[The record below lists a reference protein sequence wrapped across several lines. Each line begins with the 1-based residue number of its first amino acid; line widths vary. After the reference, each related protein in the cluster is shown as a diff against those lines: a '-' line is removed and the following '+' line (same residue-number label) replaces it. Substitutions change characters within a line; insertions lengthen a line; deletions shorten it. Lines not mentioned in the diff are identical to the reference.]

1 MSTSLEVFADVAE
14 LAYPAMRSV
23 LLHEAENHDLPVLSQ
38 TEDKIFVGT
47 EEAAFGITPGSSEG
61 IRLHVSA
68 RDKDMLTSVREEVL
82 SHLSDLVPD
91 IAKTIRWSDAPVEGA
106 RPANFQFATVV
117 SSTVLSED
125 FLRLELALD
134 TLETYSDASIHF
146 RFVLPQCDDPEWP
159 TLKANGSIHWP
170 SGDKVLHRP
179 VYTVRYLNKETG
191 RITVDVYRHDGGRI
205 MDWTNA
211 AQPGDSIGL
220 LGPAGGGV
228 PDTKDLI
235 LCGDETAF
243 PAIARILKALPAD
256 GTAQVFLHAT
266 SGATDYPLP
275 QHAGVSLTWVGAE
288 EDLVQLAQETYQ
300 QNSDRFFWFA
310 ADAVRVTKIRAY
322 AATQDIPKEARYLA
336 AFWTPSTD

>member
-14 LAYPAMRSV
+14 LTYPAMRSV

-38 TEDKIFVGT
+38 DEGRIFVGT
-47 EEAAFGITPGSSEG
+47 EEAAFGITPAEGAG

-82 SHLSDLVPD
+82 SHLSHLVPD
-91 IAKTIRWSDAPVEGA
+91 IAKTIRWSDSLVEGA

-117 SSTVLSED
+117 SSSVLCAD
-125 FLRLELALD
+125 FLRLELAVD
-134 TLETYSDASIHF
+134 ALETYSDASIHF

-159 TLKANGSIHWP
+159 SLKANGSIHWP

-179 VYTVRYLNKETG
+179 VYTVRYLDKKAG

-205 MDWTNA
+205 MEWTKA

-228 PDTKDLI
+228 PESKDLI

-243 PAIARILKALPAD
+243 PAIARILQALPED
-256 GTAQVFLHAT
+256 GTAQVFLHAS
-266 SGATDYPLP
+266 SGASDYPLP
-275 QHAGVSLTWVGAE
+275 KHAGVSLTWVGAGD
-288 EDLVQLAQETYQ
+288 DLVALVQDAFQ
-300 QNSDRFFWFA
+300 QNPDRFFWFA

-322 AATQDIPKEARYLA
+322 AAAQDIPKEARYLA
-336 AFWTPSTD
+336 TFWTPNAN